1 MVYTFSEHGHTIEI
15 TSPVVK
21 VNKKI
26 SPSPAGREN
35 HLIPTRGYNRGILLT
50 PAHGTLFTIS
60 ISLSTNYFT

>member
-1 MVYTFSEHGHTIEI
+1 MFFPCMVYTFSEHGHTIEI

-35 HLIPTRGYNRGILLT
+35 HLIPARGII
-50 PAHGTLFTIS
+50 GE
-60 ISLSTNYFT
+60 YF